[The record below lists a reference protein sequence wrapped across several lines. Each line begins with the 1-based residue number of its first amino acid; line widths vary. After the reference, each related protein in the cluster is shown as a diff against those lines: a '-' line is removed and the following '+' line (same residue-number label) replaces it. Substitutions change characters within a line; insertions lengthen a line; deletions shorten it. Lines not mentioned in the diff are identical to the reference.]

1 MAFLESQEGFAEKN
15 QIADAFMFYNIDF
28 NKARQKKIMFVQ
40 LPRNFNFIQ
49 RLPSRFLMTVLSAG
63 NKTDKGQW
71 YKVQIGNQIL
81 NILSKPNLKHG
92 QKVLIEKNA
101 NNPTLKIVKENVA
114 VKENA
119 IHETIGKAT
128 EKETTVSN
136 HYDID
141 FQSIGILVHQLY
153 VTLNDNSNIDFEVS
167 SKSNNV
173 PFSFKLNEL
182 DEAEGLFLRSGSNYK
197 LILTLSDSLEKKLQ
211 GEKHIAAQIQDLLSD
226 LNISAVQITDK
237 KHLES
242 LKTGLNYLQ

>member
-1 MAFLESQEGFAEKN
+1 
-15 QIADAFMFYNIDF
+15 
-28 NKARQKKIMFVQ
+28 
-40 LPRNFNFIQ
+40 
-49 RLPSRFLMTVLSAG
+49 MT
-63 NKTDKGQW
+63 
-71 YKVQIGNQIL
+71 
-81 NILSKPNLKHG
+81 ILSKPNLKHG

-101 NNPTLKIVKENVA
+101 NNPTLKIVKENVV

-119 IHETIGKAT
+119 IHETAGKAI
-128 EKETTVSN
+128 KRETTVSN

-197 LILTLSDSLEKKLQ
+197 LIFTLSDSLEKKLQ
-211 GEKHIAAQIQDLLSD
+211 GEKHLAAQIQDLLSD
-226 LNISAVQITDK
+226 LNISAVQITNR

>member
-1 MAFLESQEGFAEKN
+1 
-15 QIADAFMFYNIDF
+15 
-28 NKARQKKIMFVQ
+28 
-40 LPRNFNFIQ
+40 
-49 RLPSRFLMTVLSAG
+49 MTVLSAG

-114 VKENA
+114 VKDNS
-119 IHETIGKAT
+119 IHETGVKAT

-141 FQSIGILVHQLY
+141 FQSIGILVYQLY

-167 SKSNNV
+167 GKSNNV
-173 PFSFKLNEL
+173 PFSFKLSDL

-211 GEKHIAAQIQDLLSD
+211 GEKHLAAQIQDLLSD

>member
-1 MAFLESQEGFAEKN
+1 
-15 QIADAFMFYNIDF
+15 
-28 NKARQKKIMFVQ
+28 MFVQ

-101 NNPTLKIVKENVA
+101 NNPTLKIVKEN
-114 VKENA
+114 A
-119 IHETIGKAT
+119 IHETVGKAIET
-128 EKETTVSN
+128 ETTVSN

-141 FQSIGILVHQLY
+141 FQSIGMLVYQLY

-167 SKSNNV
+167 GKSNNV
-173 PFSFKLNEL
+173 PFSFKLSEL

-211 GEKHIAAQIQDLLSD
+211 GEKHLAAQIQDLLSD

-242 LKTGLNYLQ
+242 LKTSLNYLQ